1 MGIVAAFDK
10 VLFFNAASK
19 YSVLRLKTADIM
31 IPQEARSPFT
41 YRDHLIRFVAVGYD
55 LPQTD
60 AVNFEPSLIITHN
73 SSLTRVALRH

>member
-41 YRDHLIRFVAVGYD
+41 YRDHLIRFVAVRQGCLYCGTLRQARLCD
-55 LPQTD
+55 
-60 AVNFEPSLIITHN
+60 H
-73 SSLTRVALRH
+73 RV

>member
-10 VLFFNAASK
+10 VLFFNAASR
-19 YSVLRLKTADIM
+19 YCILRLKTADIM
-31 IPQEARSPFT
+31 IQEAARSAYT

-60 AVNFEPSLIITHN
+60 AVSFEYNGQWSIPCNQTLM
-73 SSLTRVALRH
+73 